1 LKVKYDIDKFHIE
14 FNHWD
19 KTGSIENLRYGIFW
33 HKTPM
38 VLFRENIKTYNF
50 LLKSLVSNHFKP
62 IIPFCARVLP
72 IVTTWNLVLLCESC
86 GKSRLCFGKTIW
98 NWIFLSETGGKLRLC
113 FGKMIWNRVFLC
125 EIGKKLKLSEID
137 YLRIMSICRQE
148 MNTNWKISI

>member
-1 LKVKYDIDKFHIE
+1 MGEIGKSHDTGIGKYCNQFWKLDMILTNCISE

-33 HKTPM
+33 HKIPM
-38 VLFRENIKTYNF
+38 VLFRENIKIYNF
-50 LLKSLVSNHFKP
+50 LLKLLVSNHFKP
-62 IIPFCARVLP
+62 IVPFCARVLP

-98 NWIFLSETGGKLRLC
+98 NWVFLSETGGKLKLC

-125 EIGKKLKLSEID
+125 EIGKKL
-137 YLRIMSICRQE
+137 R
-148 MNTNWKISI
+148 